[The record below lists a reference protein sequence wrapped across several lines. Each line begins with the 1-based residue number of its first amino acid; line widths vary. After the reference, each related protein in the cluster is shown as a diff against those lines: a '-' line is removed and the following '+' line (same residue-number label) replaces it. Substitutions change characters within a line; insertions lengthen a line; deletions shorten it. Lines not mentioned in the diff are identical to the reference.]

1 MLKIDGVFDPKPK
14 LVFGKVVGV
23 STADKLYDTATLYDK
38 AIPYYGAVEAGVTPK
53 IDSVRDTITKLD
65 SISEEMP
72 NISIDNMTPKMYSV
86 EEQ

>member
-14 LVFGKVVGV
+14 LIIGKVVGV

-53 IDSVRDTITKLD
+53 IDSVKNTITKLN
-65 SISEEMP
+65 SVSEKIP
-72 NISIDNMTPKMYSV
+72 NILIDNATPKIYSV